1 MPTRTEHAGFQTLDK
16 DLDRISHTEIAQM
29 YAFRPVWRLGLS
41 VLGLVGAL
49 MLVLALSGAAPGLLA
64 VGSGLVVAAWLGM
77 AIGAN
82 DVANSLGPAVGA
94 GAVRLVPGLALVA
107 AAGIA
112 GAVLAGG
119 AVSARLAG
127 GIVEL
132 APLADGTRAS
142 MAMLAALVGAASWI
156 TLATGI
162 GLPVSTSHSI
172 VGGITGAGAVTLGM
186 GGVAWGTV
194 AMIASVWIA
203 TPVLAGGFAAGL
215 LVLLRTRVVDAPDR
229 GAAALRW
236 FPAMVA
242 LMCGMFAAY
251 VALLLGQ
258 TPSQPWIELAA
269 AAAATAV
276 GFLLTRRRVLRELAH
291 RPRKPSIKRML
302 RPALLTGVVILG
314 FAHGAND
321 VGNIAGPLSVILQGH
336 GGPAIGLVPPLVL
349 LGGGL
354 AIATGTLFFG
364 RRLVNMVGSGITKL
378 NAGRAF
384 CVSLATAVTVLG
396 ASHLGLPVSTT
407 HVAVGGVFG
416 VGFAREW
423 LDRRRNRRPEAMPA
437 EETQRRV
444 LVRRSHVMTI
454 TLAWLVT
461 LPITASLGALTCALV
476 LWSTGL

>member
-1 MPTRTEHAGFQTLDK
+1 MPRTEGPGFDTLHK
-16 DLDRISHTEIAQM
+16 DLDRLSHTEIAQM
-29 YAFRPVWRLGLS
+29 HAFRPVWRLGLS

-49 MLVLALSGAAPGLLA
+49 MLVLALSGAAPGLVA

-94 GAVRLVPGLALVA
+94 GAIRILPGLVLVA
-107 AAGIA
+107 VAGIA
-112 GAVLAGG
+112 GAVLAGD
-119 AVSARLAG
+119 AVTARLAG
-127 GIVEL
+127 GIVKL
-132 APLADGTRAS
+132 VPLVDGTQAS

-156 TLATGI
+156 TLATGV

-172 VGGITGAGAVTLGM
+172 VGGITGAGAVTLGI

-194 AMIASVWIA
+194 AMIASVWVV
-203 TPVLAGGFAAGL
+203 TPVLAGAIAAGL
-215 LVLLRTRVVDAPDR
+215 LVLLRTQVVDAADR

-236 FPAMVA
+236 LPAMVA
-242 LMCGMFAAY
+242 LMCGLFAAY
-251 VALLLGQ
+251 VTLLVVQSPLQ
-258 TPSQPWIELAA
+258 LWVELSAA
-269 AAAATAV
+269 AAASVV
-276 GFLLTRRRVLRELAH
+276 GLLVTRRRVLRELAEH
-291 RPRKPSIKRML
+291 PRKPSIKRLL
-302 RPALLTGVVILG
+302 RPALLAGVVILG

-321 VGNIAGPLSVILQGH
+321 VGNIAGPLSVILQER
-336 GGPAIGLVPPLVL
+336 GGGAVGPVPTLVL

-354 AIATGTLFFG
+354 SIAAGTLFFG

-423 LDRRRNRRPEAMPA
+423 LDRRRNRPPADMPV
-437 EETQRRV
+437 EETQRRI

-461 LPITASLGALTCALV
+461 LPTTATLGAVTCALIFW
-476 LWSTGL
+476 LTGI

>member
-1 MPTRTEHAGFQTLDK
+1 MPHKTDGAGFHTLHK
-16 DLDRISHTEIAQM
+16 DLDRLSHAEIAQM
-29 YAFRPVWRLGLS
+29 HAFRPVWRLGLT
-41 VLGLVGAL
+41 VLGVVGAL
-49 MLVLALSGAAPGLLA
+49 MLVLALSGASPGLLA

-94 GAVRLVPGLALVA
+94 GAIRLVPGLALVA
-107 AAGIA
+107 VAGIA
-112 GAVLAGG
+112 GAVLAGD
-119 AVSARLAG
+119 AVSERLAG
-127 GIVEL
+127 GIVRL
-132 APLADGTRAS
+132 APLAGGTRAS

-172 VGGITGAGAVTLGM
+172 VGGITGAGAVTLGI
-186 GGVAWGTV
+186 GGVDWAMV
-194 AMIASVWIA
+194 AMIASVWVA
-203 TPVLAGGFAAGL
+203 TPVLAGGIAAGV
-215 LVLLRTRVVDAPDR
+215 LVLLRTRVVEAADR

-236 FPAMVA
+236 LPPMVA
-242 LMCGMFAAY
+242 LMCGLFVAY
-251 VALLLGQ
+251 VVLLLAG
-258 TPSQPWIELAA
+258 TTSFIALEIAA
-269 AAAATAV
+269 AAAAAV
-276 GFLLTRRRVLRELAH
+276 AGFMVTRRRVLRELAEH
-291 RPRKPSIKRML
+291 PRKPSIKRLL
-302 RPALLTGVVILG
+302 RPALLAGVVMLG

-321 VGNIAGPLSVILQGH
+321 VGNIAGPLSVILQGRI
-336 GGPAIGLVPPLVL
+336 ATSAGLVPALVL
-349 LGGGL
+349 AAGGL

-378 NAGRAF
+378 NTGRAF
-384 CVSLATAVTVLG
+384 CVTLATAVTVLG

-423 LDRRRNRRPEAMPA
+423 LDRRRNRQAQDMPA

-461 LPITASLGALTCALV
+461 LPITATLGALTCALV
-476 LWSTGL
+476 LWSTGV

>member
-1 MPTRTEHAGFQTLDK
+1 MPHKTDGTGFHTLHK
-16 DLDRISHTEIAQM
+16 DLDRLSHAEIAQM
-29 YAFRPVWRLGLS
+29 HAFRPVWRLGLT
-41 VLGLVGAL
+41 VLGVVGAL
-49 MLVLALSGAAPGLLA
+49 MLLLALSGASPGLLA

-94 GAVRLVPGLALVA
+94 GAIRLVPGLALVA

-112 GAVLAGG
+112 GAVLAGD
-119 AVSARLAG
+119 AVTARLAG
-127 GIVEL
+127 GIVRL
-132 APLADGTRAS
+132 APLAGGPQAS
-142 MAMLAALVGAASWI
+142 MAMLAALIGAASWI

-172 VGGITGAGAVTLGM
+172 VGGITGAGAVTLGI
-186 GGVAWGTV
+186 GGVDWATV
-194 AMIASVWIA
+194 AMIASVWVA
-203 TPVLAGGFAAGL
+203 TPVLAGGIAAGL
-215 LVLLRTRVVDAPDR
+215 LVLLRTQVVEATDR

-236 FPAMVA
+236 LPAMVA
-242 LMCGMFAAY
+242 LMCGLFVAY
-251 VALLLGQ
+251 VVLLLIGR
-258 TPSQPWIELAA
+258 SSFAIELPAA
-269 AAAATAV
+269 AAAAAA
-276 GFLLTRRRVLRELAH
+276 GFLVTRRRVLRELAEH
-291 RPRKPSIKRML
+291 PRKPSIKRLL
-302 RPALLTGVVILG
+302 RPALLAGVVILG

-321 VGNIAGPLSVILQGH
+321 VGNIAGPLSVILQGRI
-336 GGPAIGLVPPLVL
+336 AASAGLVPALVL
-349 LGGGL
+349 AGGGL

-384 CVSLATAVTVLG
+384 CVTLATAVTVLG

-423 LDRRRNRRPEAMPA
+423 LDRRRNRQAQAMPA

-461 LPITASLGALTCALV
+461 LPITATLGALTRALA
-476 LWSTGL
+476 LWATGV